1 MARPQHRLPKAK
13 SAIAQPERSADTPAA
28 AGSPA
33 YIEPERRHSMI
44 CEAAY
49 FLAERRNF
57 CPGQEMEDWLQAER
71 EIDRALTAA
80 APAALIDA

>member
-1 MARPQHRLPKAK
+1 VQSPV
-13 SAIAQPERSADTPAA
+13 AQSECVADPPAA
-28 AGSPA
+28 AVSPVFV
-33 YIEPERRHSMI
+33 EPERRYAMV

-57 CPGQEMEDWLQAER
+57 CPGQELEDWLQAER

-80 APAALIDA
+80 APAALIDS